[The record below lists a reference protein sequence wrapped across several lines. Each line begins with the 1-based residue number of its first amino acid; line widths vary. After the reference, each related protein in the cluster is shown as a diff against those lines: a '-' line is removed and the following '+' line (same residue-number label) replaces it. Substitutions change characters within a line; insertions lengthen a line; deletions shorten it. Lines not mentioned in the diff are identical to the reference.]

1 MFFKIAVALHLKKY
15 PEGPGDEVDSTV
27 SAVMHFY
34 VYLFACFSVSCFH
47 AVLYFIVISRAFCVT
62 CLINFTRET

>member
-15 PEGPGDEVDSTV
+15 PEGPGDEVDSTA

-34 VYLFACFSVSCFH
+34 VYLFACFSVSCFYINN
-47 AVLYFIVISRAFCVT
+47 AAFHKSCHDY
-62 CLINFTRET
+62 IDAAGFWAN